1 MVGKWSL
8 RGTHVEVSNEM
19 RLYHSRPLILVMS
32 LLVAIITG
40 CTAPSVTQAVMNI
53 QLNADGQTIPLTLAP
68 GSTVQQAIS
77 AAGLQLGS
85 LDRVEPAL
93 YSLLEDNAVVQVVR
107 VSEEFEVEDEEIP
120 FEQLRQPTEL
130 LPEGQLQM
138 DPVQKGEPG
147 LKQTTYRILYEDG
160 KEVSRS
166 LFNSEIIKQPV
177 PQIVLVG
184 VLPLTSHFQIPG
196 KLAYLFNG
204 DAWVMEDKTSNR
216 RPVITSGDLD
226 GRVFVLSPDASYLL
240 FTRRSSDPEQINEL
254 WVADLSQ
261 DPVKEINL
269 QVKNIVQFA
278 DWVPG
283 SNSKVVFS
291 TVEPRSTP
299 PGWQANNDLY
309 ALSFSPS
316 GWVSKWQEKPV
327 VEANS
332 GGIYGWWGTS
342 FSWSPGGDQ
351 LAYARPDSVGHVDF
365 ATGVMTSTLD
375 ILPFQTGGDWAWV
388 PGLNWGPDGSVIY
401 TVNHTPEEGDAS
413 PEQSPNFDLVAL
425 PQGTGYPITLVR
437 QTGMFG
443 YPVASPILA
452 TPGGEDDDYQV
463 AYLQAIFPTQSDSS
477 RYRLVTMDGDGSNQR
492 VLFPAEDKPG
502 LEPQQVAWSP
512 AALPDQDA
520 YAIASIYEGNLWLVD
535 ASTGDATQVTG
546 DGLISRVSWK

>member
-1 MVGKWSL
+1 M
-8 RGTHVEVSNEM
+8 RGTHGEVPNEM
-19 RLYHSRPLILVMS
+19 RLYHSRPLILVLWLVMAS
-32 LLVAIITG
+32 LAG
-40 CTAPSVTQAVMNI
+40 CAAPTVTQAVIDI
-53 QLNADGQTIPLTLAP
+53 QLSADGQTIPLTLAP

-85 LDRVEPAL
+85 LDRVEPPL
-93 YSLLEDNAVVQVVR
+93 YSLLEDDGVVR
-107 VSEEFEVEDEEIP
+107 VVRVTEKFEVEEEEIP
-120 FEQLRQPTEL
+120 FEQQRQPTEL

-138 DPVQKGEPG
+138 DAVQKGEPG
-147 LKQTTYRILYEDG
+147 LNRRLTASSTKTG
-160 KEVSRS
+160 KKFPGLSFS
-166 LFNSEIIKQPV
+166 SEIIKQPV

-204 DAWVMEDKTSNR
+204 EAWVMEGKTNNR
-216 RPVITSGDLD
+216 RPLITGGDLD
-226 GRVFVLSPDASYLL
+226 GRVFALSSDGNYLL
-240 FTRRSSDPEQINEL
+240 FTRRSSEAEQINEL
-254 WVADLSQ
+254 WVADLTK
-261 DPVKEINL
+261 DPVKEIDL

-278 DWVPG
+278 DWIPG

-342 FSWSPGGDQ
+342 FSWSPEGDG
-351 LAYARPDSVGHVDF
+351 LAYTRPDGVGLVDF
-365 ATGVMTSTLD
+365 ATGVLTSTLD
-375 ILPFQTGGDWAWV
+375 ILPFQTGGDWAWA
-388 PGLNWGPDGSVIY
+388 PGISWGPGGDVIY
-401 TVNHTPEEGDAS
+401 TVNHTPDEGEAT

-425 PQGTGYPITLVR
+425 LQGTSNPITLVR

-443 YPVASPILA
+443 YPAASPIQSA
-452 TPGGEDDDYQV
+452 PEGGGDYQV

-477 RYRLVTMDGDGSNQR
+477 RYRLVAMDSDGSNRR

-502 LEPQQVAWSP
+502 MEPQQVAWSP
-512 AALPDQDA
+512 AALPERDA
-520 YAIASIYEGNLWLVD
+520 YAIAAIYEGNLWLVD
-535 ASTGDATQVTG
+535 ASTGEASQVTG
-546 DGLISRVSWK
+546 DGLISRVSWR

>member
-1 MVGKWSL
+1 L
-8 RGTHVEVSNEM
+8 RDTHVELANEM
-19 RLYHSRPLILVMS
+19 RLYHSRYLILVAS
-32 LLVAIITG
+32 LLIAIISG
-40 CTAPSVTQAVMNI
+40 CSAPSVTQAVINVH
-53 QLNADGQTIPLTLAP
+53 LTADGQTIPVTLAP

-77 AAGLQLGS
+77 AANIQLGS
-85 LDRVEPAL
+85 LDRVDPPL
-93 YSLLEDNAVVQVVR
+93 YSLLEDNEAVQVVR
-107 VSEEFEVEDEEIP
+107 VAEKFEVEEEEIP

-160 KEVSRS
+160 EEVSRS
-166 LFNSEIIKQPV
+166 YFNSEILKQPV

-184 VLPLTSHFQIPG
+184 VLPLTTQFQIPG

-204 DAWVMEDKTSNR
+204 DAWIMEGKTSNR
-216 RPVITSGDLD
+216 RPVITSADLD
-226 GRVFVLSPDASYLL
+226 GRVFVLSPDGNYLL
-240 FTRRSSDPEQINEL
+240 FTRRSSEADQINEL
-254 WVADLSQ
+254 WVADLSK

-278 DWVPG
+278 DWVPN
-283 SNSKVVFS
+283 SNSKIVFS
-291 TVEPRSTP
+291 TVEPRSAP

-327 VEANS
+327 LEANS
-332 GGIYGWWGTS
+332 GGIYGWWGPS
-342 FSWSPGGDQ
+342 FAWSPSGDQ
-351 LAYARPDSVGHVDF
+351 LAYTRPDSIGLLDF
-365 ATGVMTSTLD
+365 TTGVLTSTLN

-388 PGLNWGPDGSVIY
+388 PGIGWGPDGDVIY
-401 TVNHTPEEGDAS
+401 TVNHTAEEGASS

-425 PQGTGYPITLVR
+425 PQKAGNPLTLVR

-443 YPVASPILA
+443 YPVASPVQSDLE
-452 TPGGEDDDYQV
+452 GGDDYQL

-477 RYRLVTMDGDGSNQR
+477 RYRLATMDRDGSNR
-492 VLFPAEDKPG
+492 KILYPAEDKPG

-512 AALPDQDA
+512 AVLPDRGS
-520 YAIASIYEGNLWLVD
+520 YSIAVLNQGNLWLVD
-535 ASTGDATQVTG
+535 SSTGEATQVTG
-546 DGLISRVSWK
+546 DGLISRVSWR